1 MTLVPALLLATLL
14 FQTPRAPEVIPY
26 YITDGKNVAGYDAGD
41 RALAVFALE
50 AWARESGGRLRFT
63 STESESDALL
73 IVRWVAAGEGLFG
86 EMQRV
91 QVNGKLRAVVNVSPG
106 VAGLGEP
113 FASRAA
119 KDRLYRDTIVYLT
132 CVHETG
138 HALGLSHT
146 SNFEDIMYYF
156 GYGGDLGAY
165 FQRYR
170 DKLKSRADIPKFSG
184 VSANDISVLK
194 KLH

>member
-1 MTLVPALLLATLL
+1 MTLASALLLAVL
-14 FQTPRAPEVIPY
+14 FQAPRAPEIIPY
-26 YITDGKNVAGYDAGD
+26 YVTDGKNVGGYDAGD
-41 RALAVFALE
+41 KELAVFALD
-50 AWARESGGRLRFT
+50 AWARESGNRLKFT
-63 STESESDALL
+63 PAKSEAEALL

-86 EMQRV
+86 EMQRI
-91 QVNGKLRAVVNVSPG
+91 QVNGKSGAVVNISPG
-106 VAGLGEP
+106 AAGLGEP

-138 HALGLSHT
+138 HALGLMHT

-194 KLH
+194 RLH